1 MGISKDIPD
10 YKKYL
15 STSSTKYLKDYI
27 QYNDMPSENPAD
39 KQPNSPL
46 LSMTTHYEFYRHKI
60 YTTLAISTFFSF
72 LLISFKKNGNS
83 SNYLAMIQFTY
94 LY

>member
-1 MGISKDIPD
+1 MGSSKDIPD

-27 QYNDMPSENPAD
+27 QYNDMPSESPAD

-46 LSMTTHYEFYRHKI
+46 LSMATHY
-60 YTTLAISTFFSF
+60 
-72 LLISFKKNGNS
+72 
-83 SNYLAMIQFTY
+83 
-94 LY
+94 